1 MRDDTAMQVSGG
13 SFPPCVAPPVLLP
26 TVGMDR
32 DARCRGRAISH
43 RRMDGLG
50 DDTRTR
56 LTAPY
61 NSSTSINPC
70 ITCPDDPCIIKDKK
84 QMIKC
89 NVTVCGIIGRDASM
103 RTNKEGKS
111 FLTFPLKVTVPG
123 TGGQNMNIEVDVRKD
138 GSQEETA
145 DYRNGSHVEV
155 RGTMYLKRRGE
166 KLYFNLFANEVC
178 NASADDADGIK
189 GELVFRGK
197 VGQNIEEKKDKKEQP
212 YTVFSAFSAKKVE
225 NGFEYQWVRFFCF
238 GYEREEWLQAGVKV
252 DAKGEMN
259 LSAHNGKINLSCKVE
274 ELAQH
279 VSDSSNHNQ

>member
-1 MRDDTAMQVSGG
+1 
-13 SFPPCVAPPVLLP
+13 
-26 TVGMDR
+26 
-32 DARCRGRAISH
+32 
-43 RRMDGLG
+43 MDGLG

-56 LTAPY
+56 LTALY

-89 NVTVCGIIGRDASM
+89 NVTVCGVIGRDASM

-111 FLTFPLKVTVPG
+111 FLTFPLKVMVPG

-138 GSQEETA
+138 GSQEDTTG
-145 DYRNGSHVEV
+145 YRNGSHVEV

-166 KLYFNLFANEVC
+166 KLYFNLFANEVG

-197 VGQNIEEKKDKKEQP
+197 VGQNIEEKRDKKRTALHGVLCIQRGE
-212 YTVFSAFSAKKVE
+212 
-225 NGFEYQWVRFFCF
+225 GR
-238 GYEREEWLQAGVKV
+238 ERLRVPVGTLLLFRLRA
-252 DAKGEMN
+252 
-259 LSAHNGKINLSCKVE
+259 
-274 ELAQH
+274 
-279 VSDSSNHNQ
+279 